1 MSLEQ
6 QRDEAASP
14 EEDLALPQHAV
25 SSKVRERT
33 KRLFHPGGYEITGYV
48 LTQKTS
54 SWKVVID
61 GTGTRSMS
69 SADLERLMR
78 WEEPIGSGAPPE
90 AGANDGPPPV
100 VLSHATTAV
109 PKCALSVEPS
119 HAVPTDIADALG
131 ILARRLGCCFND
143 SIPHNAGWFVPG
155 KPIAYVSAIDAIEAL
170 FKNLSSGGTIY
181 EPTKRDEPAR
191 VGRAPVNS
199 PECDLSQPALF

>member
-14 EEDLALPQHAV
+14 AEDLALPQHAV

-48 LTQKTS
+48 LTQMTS
-54 SWKVVID
+54 SWKVVMD
-61 GTGTRSMS
+61 ETGTRSMS

-78 WEEPIGSGAPPE
+78 WEEPAGSGGPLE
-90 AGANDGPPPV
+90 DGANDGPPPA
-100 VLSHATTAV
+100 VLSSAIAAV
-109 PKCALSVEPS
+109 SKCALSVEPS
-119 HAVPTDIADALG
+119 HAMPIDIADALG

-170 FKNLSSGGTIY
+170 FKNLSNGGTIY
-181 EPTKRDEPAR
+181 EPTKRDDPAR

-199 PECDLSQPALF
+199 PERDLSQPALF